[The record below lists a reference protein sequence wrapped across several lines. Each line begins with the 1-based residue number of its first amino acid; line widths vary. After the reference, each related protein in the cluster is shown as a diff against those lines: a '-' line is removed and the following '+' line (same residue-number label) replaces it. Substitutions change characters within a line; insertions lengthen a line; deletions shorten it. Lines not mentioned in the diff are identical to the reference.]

1 MSVQQKEHPNN
12 KKAQKNSKFAPF
24 IIVLP
29 SLGPASMRAA
39 SLWAE
44 KQSCEEAFLSFPFP
58 FPNSK
63 KYESD
68 KIKTWTPR
76 QCSDGGLPS
85 PCSQKYQK

>member
-58 FPNSK
+58 K
-63 KYESD
+63 LQE
-68 KIKTWTPR
+68 I
-76 QCSDGGLPS
+76 
-85 PCSQKYQK
+85 